1 MEQEFRDQSKSIR
14 LTPSPSS
21 WETIRRRLDEK
32 KQNKKV
38 KLYPILAM
46 AASIT
51 GVLLLVS
58 LLFMKNNREAAW
70 SATSINNTTEFED
83 HADNTDIYW
92 QISQLNQAYTRL
104 NMNMSPDKKNL

>member
-32 KQNKKV
+32 NQIKKI
-38 KLYPILAM
+38 KLNPILAI
-46 AASIT
+46 AASLT
-51 GVLLLVS
+51 GILLLAS
-58 LLFMKNNREAAW
+58 LLFMNNNREATC
-70 SATSINNTTEFED
+70 STTSMTNTTEFED
-83 HADNTDIYW
+83 HTDHTDIYW

-104 NMNMSPDKKNL
+104 DMNLPSNMKNL